1 MKIAKRIQDY
11 GSINYVNGGDETIP
25 AGGIVVEGELVGC
38 AVRPIEPGATGA
50 LDVDGN
56 WRFPKTSGETFS
68 VGAACYWDAAN
79 EAVTSTTSGTQLG
92 VCVEAAASDDESILV
107 ALNYRVRG

>member
-1 MKIAKRIQDY
+1 
-11 GSINYVNGGDETIP
+11 
-25 AGGIVVEGELVGC
+25 VVEGELVGC

-68 VGAACYWDAAN
+68 VGAACYWDASN
-79 EAVTSTTSGTQLG
+79 EAVTSTTSGTAIG
-92 VCVEAAASDDESILV
+92 VCVESAASDDESILV
-107 ALNYRVRG
+107 ALNYRVRA